1 MLTAAT
7 RPDDLSL
14 NRWIQTQTA
23 VGLARQLTEV
33 TRAWHAEMPGLS
45 GAGLALALA
54 ACRSVSRSMPPQIVV
69 TGPTSASLPIRLT
82 SGVATDVIRSATS
95 TLLIASFAA
104 HGAHA
109 VVEEIG
115 RAVDRGVEV
124 DLLLEES
131 THAVAAFSALPADVR
146 IWHRTGSDGVM
157 HAKLLVADRHTA
169 MLGSANLTNRA
180 LSDNIELG
188 VVLRDPAEVEPLVR
202 HFRWLLSAECELVRM

>member
-1 MLTAAT
+1 M
-7 RPDDLSL
+7 
-14 NRWIQTQTA
+14 
-23 VGLARQLTEV
+23 
-33 TRAWHAEMPGLS
+33 
-45 GAGLALALA
+45 
-54 ACRSVSRSMPPQIVV
+54 
-69 TGPTSASLPIRLT
+69 
-82 SGVATDVIRSATS
+82 
-95 TLLIASFAA
+95 
-104 HGAHA
+104 
-109 VVEEIG
+109 
-115 RAVDRGVEV
+115 